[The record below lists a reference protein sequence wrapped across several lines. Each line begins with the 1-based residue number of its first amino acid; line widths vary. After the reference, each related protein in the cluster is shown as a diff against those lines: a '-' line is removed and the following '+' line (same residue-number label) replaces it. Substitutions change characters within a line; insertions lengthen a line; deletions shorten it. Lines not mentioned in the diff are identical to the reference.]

1 MSRLKVGDASGDNC
15 ISCGSSISADN
26 KSPVPLCCFPCYED
40 QSRIEE
46 ALEESEPQVLDS
58 EVVEEFCPETP
69 SKTSSHGEVPSEKVV
84 EAAPES
90 GWMRKKREEVTG
102 NGLRVFEHSRRDL
115 KPANL
120 KHTTCT
126 AGKA

>member
-84 EAAPES
+84 EAAPSLGGCERS
-90 GWMRKKREEVTG
+90 VKR
-102 NGLRVFEHSRRDL
+102 LRAMVCAYSSI
-115 KPANL
+115 PGG
-120 KHTTCT
+120 T
-126 AGKA
+126 

>member
-1 MSRLKVGDASGDNC
+1 M
-15 ISCGSSISADN
+15 
-26 KSPVPLCCFPCYED
+26 
-40 QSRIEE
+40 
-46 ALEESEPQVLDS
+46 LDS